1 MPFKFGMNTIANRA
15 VIELNNPSYRIN
27 PDVLF

>member
-15 VIELNNPSYRIN
+15 VIELNNPSIN